1 MFPGY
6 FSGKTKISGNT
17 SLAGSYLMLFR
28 SDITEDIIR
37 NNKKTEYINL
47 AANEHFNKVF
57 VDSMRLVQI

>member
-1 MFPGY
+1 
-6 FSGKTKISGNT
+6 
-17 SLAGSYLMLFR
+17 MLFR